1 MFAVRRSIKKVQT
14 QMLHSNN
21 STYSHLLELHKKNRE
36 NYGIE
41 FDGYKTNHM
50 TSSLVSLKKLGASDE
65 RLTEFFDFH
74 AKELEKPRKI
84 QSQKITKKNWKNFLS
99 NKEFYRNYL
108 EFFTNELKEKGLKK
122 VLNFY
127 FSYLYKGTIGSA
139 THGIINLGY
148 SLALEEEG
156 RDLEN
161 IAEGL
166 SYLVVSFLHVG
177 EIKSENSTNKLSDI
191 PNLLKE
197 LSNDQNLI
205 GIFHSRNFDSMK
217 FMDKIRYLINEKL
230 EFFFKYDLNLSNETL
245 EDSMDLMTNL
255 TFEIYGK
262 SEKLDFFLLHGCT
275 GWFGMKNILKFI
287 DDEKLIKKSIEVW
300 WRVLLL
306 TYVSRNSPMLSFNYK
321 ENSNLSWNEIKQ
333 LAINTNDAHI
343 IKLVNVLY
351 EYHLEN
357 NKDDE
362 YLKNVA
368 KRTLDVI
375 KWF

>member
-1 MFAVRRSIKKVQT
+1 
-14 QMLHSNN
+14 MLHPNN

-127 FSYLYKGTIGSA
+127 FPYLYKGTIGSA
-139 THGIINLGY
+139 THGTINLGY

-166 SYLVVSFLHVG
+166 SYLVVSFLDVG

-217 FMDKIRYLINEKL
+217 FMDKIRYLINEKI

-245 EDSMDLMTNL
+245 EDSIDLMTNL

-306 TYVSRNSPMLSFNYK
+306 TYVSRNSPMLSFNYE
-321 ENSNLSWNEIKQ
+321 ENSNLSWNEITQ

-343 IKLVNVLY
+343 LKLINVLY